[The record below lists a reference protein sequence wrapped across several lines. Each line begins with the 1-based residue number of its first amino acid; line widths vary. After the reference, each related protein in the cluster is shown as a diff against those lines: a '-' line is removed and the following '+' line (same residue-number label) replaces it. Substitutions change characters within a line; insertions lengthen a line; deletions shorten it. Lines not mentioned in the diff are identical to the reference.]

1 MNIHKNARL
10 SFARRLEMVQDV
22 VDRQL
27 LLTAAATLHGVSVPT
42 VRKWVGRYLAQGAG
56 GLRDASSRP
65 RVSPRSITPA
75 TALAIVELRRRFLTQ
90 ARIARSLQVS
100 DSTVSRVLRRA
111 QLSRWSD
118 LVPSEP

>member
-10 SFARRLEMVQDV
+10 TLVRRQEMVQDV
-22 VDRQL
+22 VDRKL
-27 LLTAAATLHGVSVPT
+27 TLTATAAATLHGVSVPT

-90 ARIARSLQVS
+90 ARIARSFDPAS
-100 DSTVSRVLRRA
+100 IRRT
-111 QLSRWSD
+111 
-118 LVPSEP
+118 PGIK